1 MTTTPVPAS
10 AADAPVRVTRPGR
23 ARLADGLAAAW
34 RYREL
39 LRSLVVR
46 NLKVKYQ
53 RSALG
58 FVWTLVNPLLTI
70 AVLILVFTHVVKIRV
85 PDYWAFLLSGYFVW
99 NYTLQML
106 NTATYVLA
114 EHAPLRR
121 SVAFPSETLILA
133 SAASRFVEFA
143 IELALALVALA
154 LVLHHGVPLAWVLLP
169 VLIAMQILLVLG
181 LVMPLATT
189 SVFYADVQ
197 HALPVALMLLF
208 YASPVF
214 YPASMVPEAF
224 RPLYFANPIAGLLTL
239 YHTVLYEGRFPPPAL
254 LGGMAAAS
262 ALIFLAGYAVFNRYK
277 NVFAELA

>member
-1 MTTTPVPAS
+1 MTTTAT
-10 AADAPVRVTRPGR
+10 DARVSTTRPGR
-23 ARLADGLAAAW
+23 AGLGGSLAEVW
-34 RYREL
+34 RYHEL

-70 AVLILVFTHVVKIRV
+70 ALLILVFTHVVKIRV

-133 SAASRFVEFA
+133 SGASRFVEFA

-154 LVLHHGVPLAWVLLP
+154 IVRHAGVPAAWVLLP
-169 VLIAMQILLVLG
+169 VLIVIQLLLVFG
-181 LVMPLATT
+181 LVMPLATI

-214 YPASMVPEAF
+214 YPATMVPDAL

-239 YHTVLYEGRFPPPAL
+239 YHTVLYEGRFPSRAL

-262 ALIFLAGYAVFNRYK
+262 AVIFLAGYALFNRYK